1 MKHEKKTEKQLT
13 DELEALR
20 QRVTELEV
28 LEVERNRTEEA
39 LRKANTF
46 LKNILD
52 SSSSISILSTDL
64 EGNVL
69 FWNTGAENI
78 FGYKADEMVG
88 REKIDILY
96 SDDETKKVTK
106 ELSASLLKDREG
118 KSCEIKE
125 RTKNGRELCI
135 HLTLS
140 PRFDENGEIVGILG
154 IGEDITER
162 VQAEEALKN
171 SQEKLYQAQKMD
183 TLGTLVAGMAHEIN
197 NPINLIMYNISL
209 FQKVWHDCL
218 PVLNQ
223 YGGKEPGRKYGGLTY
238 DFLEENSDRLL
249 SDMDMAANRV
259 AKIVSDLKNFARQSN
274 VVDKSSMQI
283 NTAVENA
290 LRLAQTSLRK
300 SGVELEIDLASDLPL
315 LKGNLQ
321 NIEQIILNL
330 VINAV
335 QAIDHDQGV
344 VRIATGFQNKDR
356 RIFVS
361 ITDNGCGVAP
371 DISDKLFDPFVTDK
385 QAEGGTGLGLSVTYS
400 LVNAHDGEI
409 VFQSHKGKGTTFTV
423 FFPTVVKEA
432 TGRILVVDDDKSIRD
447 MLTKALTEA
456 GPYLVEEASNGIEAC
471 IKLGTYRPDLLI
483 LDMFMP
489 EMDGL
494 EVCRTIKSE
503 PEFSDM
509 NVIIT
514 TGFPDHQKL
523 KEVAALGFDRI
534 HYKPF
539 NLPDFLK
546 AVSNIFSQGLPS
558 WKAI

>member
-1 MKHEKKTEKQLT
+1 MKHEKKTEKQLA

-20 QRVTELEV
+20 QRITELEV

-39 LRKANTF
+39 LRKTNTF

-64 EGNVL
+64 EGTVL
-69 FWNTGAENI
+69 FWNKGAENI

-88 REKIDILY
+88 RKKIDTLY
-96 SDDETKKVTK
+96 SDDETKRVTK
-106 ELSASLLKDREG
+106 ELSTSLLKDREG

-125 RTKNGRELCI
+125 ITKNGRELCI

-223 YGGKEPGRKYGGLTY
+223 YGSKEPGKKYGGLTY

-290 LRLAQTSLRK
+290 LRLAQPAFGSR
-300 SGVELEIDLASDLPL
+300 E
-315 LKGNLQ
+315 
-321 NIEQIILNL
+321 LNL
-330 VINAV
+330 
-335 QAIDHDQGV
+335 
-344 VRIATGFQNKDR
+344 K
-356 RIFVS
+356 
-361 ITDNGCGVAP
+361 
-371 DISDKLFDPFVTDK
+371 
-385 QAEGGTGLGLSVTYS
+385 
-400 LVNAHDGEI
+400 
-409 VFQSHKGKGTTFTV
+409 
-423 FFPTVVKEA
+423 
-432 TGRILVVDDDKSIRD
+432 
-447 MLTKALTEA
+447 
-456 GPYLVEEASNGIEAC
+456 
-471 IKLGTYRPDLLI
+471 LI
-483 LDMFMP
+483 LP
-489 EMDGL
+489 
-494 EVCRTIKSE
+494 
-503 PEFSDM
+503 
-509 NVIIT
+509 VI
-514 TGFPDHQKL
+514 
-523 KEVAALGFDRI
+523 
-534 HYKPF
+534 
-539 NLPDFLK
+539 FLC
-546 AVSNIFSQGLPS
+546 
-558 WKAI
+558 

>member
-20 QRVTELEV
+20 QRITELEV

-39 LRKANTF
+39 LRKTNTF

-64 EGNVL
+64 EGTVL
-69 FWNTGAENI
+69 FWNKGAENI

-88 REKIDILY
+88 RQKIDTLY
-96 SDDETKKVTK
+96 SDDETKRVTK

-125 RTKNGRELCI
+125 ITKNGRELCI

-223 YGGKEPGRKYGGLTY
+223 YGGKEPGKKYGGLTY

-300 SGVELEIDLASDLPL
+300 SGVELEIDLANDLPF

-409 VFQSHKGKGTTFTV
+409 VFQSNKEKGTTFTV
-423 FFPTVVKEA
+423 FLPTVVKEA
-432 TGRILVVDDDKSIRD
+432 TGRILVVDDDISIRD
-447 MLTKALTEA
+447 MLTQSLTEA
-456 GPYLVEEASNGIEAC
+456 GPYLVDEASNGIEAC

-503 PEFSDM
+503 PEFSHM
-509 NVIIT
+509 KVIIT

-523 KEVAALGFDRI
+523 KEVAALGFDRV

-546 AVSNIFSQGLPS
+546 AVSNIFSED
-558 WKAI
+558 